1 MIKIELD
8 ESEARE
14 LLDAARAWGRF
25 WINTAFKKIS
35 NNNYDDEYKKALFHM
50 YKICD
55 IGNKIEDSL
64 NKE

>member
-14 LLDAARAWGRF
+14 LLDAARAWCRL
-25 WINTAFKKIS
+25 WINNAFEKIH
-35 NNNYDDEYKKALFHM
+35 NNNYDDEYKTALFHM

>member
-14 LLDAARAWGRF
+14 LLDAARAWGRLWF
-25 WINTAFKKIS
+25 NTAFEKI
-35 NNNYDDEYKKALFHM
+35 NYNNYDDEYKTALFHL

-55 IGNKIEDSL
+55 IGNKIEYFL

>member
-8 ESEARE
+8 EREARE
-14 LLDAARAWGRF
+14 LLDAARAWGRI
-25 WINTAFKKIS
+25 WINTACEKIY
-35 NNNYDDEYKKALFHM
+35 NHNYDDEYKTALFHM